1 MRDASSLTNE
11 FWSEVFGANV
21 TTSKVAEIGDG
32 LVGMNVRVTLHS
44 DTPTVPK
51 SIVAKLPSQD
61 ETSRATGIAMRN
73 YEREVKFYRDIA
85 HTVDIHVPHCYYA
98 EWNEVDSDFVLVLED
113 LAPST
118 QGNQIVGCSQ
128 SHARLAVLEL
138 AKLHGPRWGD
148 ASLLEYEWLQGR
160 EGPDEAETLKNI
172 YAMCLPGFIGTY
184 GDYLEPDALKLVGQF
199 ASEVDSWLLR
209 RVGPHTIGH
218 GDYRLDNIMF
228 ASAEGGAPISVVDW
242 QTPSRVQAMG
252 DVAYFLG
259 AGVQPH
265 ERREMESDLV
275 REYLA
280 ALQQYDVTYSF
291 DDAWEQYVVNSFAGV
306 VMSVVAS
313 QLVKHTD
320 RGEKMFAAMAT
331 RHLRHALDLEAIAL
345 LS

>member
-1 MRDASSLTNE
+1 MRDASSLTDE
-11 FWSEVFGANV
+11 FWSEVFGSSV
-21 TTSKVAEIGDG
+21 TASKSTEIGDG
-32 LVGMNVRVTLHS
+32 LVGMNVRVSLHS

-51 SIVAKLPSQD
+51 SVVAKLPSQD
-61 ETSRATGIAMRN
+61 ETSRATGVALRN

-85 HTVDIHVPHCYYA
+85 HTVDIHVPRCFHA
-98 EWNEVDSDFVLVLED
+98 EWNDVDSDFVLVLED
-113 LAPST
+113 LAPAA
-118 QGNQIVGCSQ
+118 QGNQITGCSQ

-148 ASLLEYEWLQGR
+148 TSLVDCEWLQGR

-184 GDYLEPDALKLVGQF
+184 GTYLKPDALNLVEQF
-199 ASEVDSWLLR
+199 ADVVDSWLLHR
-209 RVGPHTIGH
+209 EGPHTIGH

-228 ASAEGGAPISVVDW
+228 ASEEGGAPISVVDW

-252 DVAYFLG
+252 DVSYFLG

-291 DDAWEQYVVNSFAGV
+291 DEAWEQYVVNSFAGV
-306 VMSVVAS
+306 VMSVVAT
-313 QLVKHTD
+313 QLVKHTE